1 VRGDVDDATS
11 LRACRDLDPGRTMI
25 RHFEALT
32 RHSMQI
38 GLGPTV
44 GDRIQDPCQPV
55 ERSAMAYRVLLV
67 DKHRLLREGIKAI
80 MERTD
85 EFDVV
90 AEAENGVQAV
100 KICKKIQPDLVL
112 MDIGLPGMNGIEA
125 TSEILRYCPS
135 TNVMILTM
143 HDDQNSVVAAF
154 RSGVRAFL
162 LKKVSSSDLLDAMRT
177 VSKGG
182 SYLSPEVS
190 DHLLTRIQHGD
201 LEASQAPSPLDK
213 LSPREHQVLRL
224 VAEGKTSKDIATML
238 ELGLQTVR
246 TYRKM
251 LMKKIGVNNVAG
263 LTQVALAAGLT
274 SWDKPEPGAK
284 SEK

>member
-1 VRGDVDDATS
+1 M
-11 LRACRDLDPGRTMI
+11 P
-25 RHFEALT
+25 
-32 RHSMQI
+32 
-38 GLGPTV
+38 
-44 GDRIQDPCQPV
+44 
-55 ERSAMAYRVLLV
+55 YRVLLV
-67 DKHRLLREGIKAI
+67 DVHRLLREGIKAI
-80 MERTD
+80 IEGTG
-85 EFDVV
+85 EFHVV
-90 AEAENGVQAV
+90 GEAENGVHAV
-100 KICKKIQPDLVL
+100 RICKKVQPDLVL

-125 TSEILRYCPS
+125 TSEILRYCPR

-143 HDDQNSVVAAF
+143 HDDQNSVVGAF

-162 LKKVSSSDLLDAMRT
+162 LKKVSAADLLDALRT

-201 LEASQAPSPLDK
+201 LETNHISGPLDK

-224 VAEGKTSKDIATML
+224 VAEGKTSKDIAAML
-238 ELGLQTVR
+238 DLGLQTVR

-263 LTQVALAAGLT
+263 LTQVALSAGLT
-274 SWDKPEPGAK
+274 SWRQPELGPK
-284 SEK
+284 SRT